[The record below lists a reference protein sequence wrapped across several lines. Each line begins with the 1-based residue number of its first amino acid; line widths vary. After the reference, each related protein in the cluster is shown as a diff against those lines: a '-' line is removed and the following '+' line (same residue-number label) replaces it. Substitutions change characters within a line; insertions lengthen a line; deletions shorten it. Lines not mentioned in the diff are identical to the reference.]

1 MLRVG
6 VTTPA
11 LVRRRTSYVFVP
23 SSDTRSATGTPQR
36 TVPNLVEL
44 VTVPAFGYSL
54 ARMKSFG
61 AFLFF
66 AFFTALVGT
75 GIVVA
80 ATKGS
85 LWLLLFGFLAYMA
98 LLTKFGCQVD

>member
-1 MLRVG
+1 MCLNSLQ
-6 VTTPA
+6 PA
-11 LVRRRTSYVFVP
+11 SPEF
-23 SSDTRSATGTPQR
+23 Q
-36 TVPNLVEL
+36 TVPPLFTPL
-44 VTVPAFGYSL
+44 VTVPPFGYFL

-66 AFFTALVGT
+66 AFFTVLVGT
-75 GIVVA
+75 GIVMA
-80 ATKGS
+80 AAKGS

>member
-1 MLRVG
+1 
-6 VTTPA
+6 
-11 LVRRRTSYVFVP
+11 
-23 SSDTRSATGTPQR
+23 
-36 TVPNLVEL
+36 
-44 VTVPAFGYSL
+44 
-54 ARMKSFG
+54 MKSFG